1 AAGGPVTVT
10 DPQMVRFFMTI
21 PEAVQLVLQA
31 STLGK
36 NGEVFV
42 LDMGDPIKIVD
53 LARDMIELSGLKLGE
68 DIDIE
73 FTGLRPGERLYETL
87 FADNEHPACTEHKK
101 IFVNHNSASHP
112 PERFAQQV
120 ETLIQAAL
128 AGDETATRDLLRQL
142 ACGDT
147 ISAG

>member
-1 AAGGPVTVT
+1 
-10 DPQMVRFFMTI
+10 M
-21 PEAVQLVLQA
+21 
-31 STLGK
+31 
-36 NGEVFV
+36 
-42 LDMGDPIKIVD
+42 LDIGDPIKIVD
-53 LARDMIELSGLKLGE
+53 LARDMIELSGLKVGE

-101 IFVNHNSASHP
+101 IFVSHNGASHP

-120 ETLIQAAL
+120 ETLIQVAL

-142 ACGDT
+142 ACGE
-147 ISAG
+147 GRP